1 MDLLCWERKIQF
13 HKKLLI
19 ADNSILWS
27 WKGFFVHW
35 TKSAFPQH
43 NHRMIQVG
51 YQPYM
56 MKWLPKAKLPKVC
69 LLTSLGRLNLG
80 AFLDIPLNTSILLL
94 QKRLLNLTYLK
105 VKHDFL
111 NVRLFGTYS
120 TLFENYPKCR
130 IWILEFWHF
139 PPFFV
144 LLKLTYLVTLFD
156 RKLQFF
162 KNSPKWTIFG
172 IFD

>member
-1 MDLLCWERKIQF
+1 MFSSPFWNLLWREWKLPPI
-13 HKKLLI
+13 HKKLQHF
-19 ADNSILWS
+19 DNSILWS

-130 IWILEFWHF
+130 IWIISKIVIIVMSDV
-139 PPFFV
+139 PN
-144 LLKLTYLVTLFD
+144 Y
-156 RKLQFF
+156 
-162 KNSPKWTIFG
+162 
-172 IFD
+172 